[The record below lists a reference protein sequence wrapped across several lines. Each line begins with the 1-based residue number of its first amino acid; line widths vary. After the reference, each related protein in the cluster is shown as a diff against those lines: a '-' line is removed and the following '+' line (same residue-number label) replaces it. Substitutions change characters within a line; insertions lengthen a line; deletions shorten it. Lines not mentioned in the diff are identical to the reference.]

1 MIRRDYIMRIV
12 QEMAQVLARVIALK
26 DRQEYDQAMREI
38 GAALRKLRETPSGTP
53 DEASLEDWIAL
64 CHQHGP
70 AASGLMMAVANL
82 LAEQGELLTRQGQG
96 TAAHRSNALALG
108 LSLEAL
114 LNGEAFVS
122 GELLEKI
129 DHLTGLIW
137 QSLTDGGV
145 WRRLL
150 GYYEARGRYAQ
161 AEDALFAWHA
171 TGDPGSEATGLAFFA
186 RLGALSDDEL
196 THGNLPREEVEE
208 GRREFALRCNSS
220 ADASRAQ

>member
-12 QEMAQVLARVIALK
+12 QEMAQVLARVITLK
-26 DRQEYDQAMREI
+26 DRQEYDQAMREL
-38 GAALRKLRETPSGTP
+38 GAALRKLREAPSGTP

-82 LAEQGELLTRQGQG
+82 LAEQGELLTCQGESP
-96 TAAHRSNALALG
+96 AAHRSNALALG

-122 GELLEKI
+122 AELLRNI
-129 DHLTGLIW
+129 DRLTGLVW
-137 QSLTDGGV
+137 QSLADGGV

-161 AEDALFAWHA
+161 AEDTLFAWQA
-171 TGDPGSEATGLAFFA
+171 TGDRASAATGLAFFA
-186 RLGALSDDEL
+186 RLDTLSDDEL
-196 THGNLPREEVEE
+196 THGNLPREEVKE
-208 GRREFALRCNSS
+208 GRREFAFRCNSS